1 MKLLNLSFFVII
13 LPLSFHLYAKKI
25 GTNSFG
31 VQLGI
36 SDFSFQINDM
46 EIPIPPNPSDQNI
59 IPFSADGF
67 AFYIDGNYNLFSPE
81 DKNVGIDL
89 PVRYL
94 SSEGDQSITTDGSTT
109 NLDIKFNLLQASLR
123 PYYKLSENYVL
134 FTDLGVAHT
143 VIDVDANDGT
153 DSADV
158 QKGKK
163 TAFSAGVGIEAKL
176 GTSLTISPMVNFS
189 KAAMFSETGTNT
201 VIVGSTTT
209 TTTTT
214 SKYSDMDA
222 INFTIPVSYPIS
234 DSLDLTITYSYFDA
248 EDSKELVPAET
259 SATEIDYPDVIST
272 SASFI
277 GIGLDYKF

>member
-1 MKLLNLSFFVII
+1 MKLLNLFFFVII

-31 VQLGI
+31 VQLGY

-46 EIPIPPNPSDQNI
+46 EIPIPPNPSDQSI
-59 IPFSADGF
+59 TPFSAEGF
-67 AFYIDGNYNLFSPE
+67 AFYVDGNYNLFSPE
-81 DKNVGIDL
+81 DKNIGIDL

-94 SSEGDQSITTDGSTT
+94 SSEGDQSITSNGSTT
-109 NLDIKFNLLQASLR
+109 NLDLKFNLLQASVR

-134 FTDLGVAHT
+134 FADLGVAHIL
-143 VIDVDANDGT
+143 IDVDANDNDVT
-153 DSADV
+153 DTTDF

-163 TAFSAGVGIEAKL
+163 TAFSGGLGIEAKL

-189 KAAMFSETGTNT
+189 KAAMISETNTNT
-201 VIVGSTTT
+201 VGGT

-248 EDSKELVPAET
+248 EDSKELVPDET